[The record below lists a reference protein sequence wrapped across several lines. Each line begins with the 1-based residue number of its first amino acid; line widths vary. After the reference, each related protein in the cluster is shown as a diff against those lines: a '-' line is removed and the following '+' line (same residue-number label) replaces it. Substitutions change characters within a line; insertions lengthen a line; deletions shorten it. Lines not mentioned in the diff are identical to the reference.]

1 MQSSSQAIDIRLLRS
16 LSLPVLFRGSIA
28 RRAKCDSIFGLTRF
42 QVTSRTEVNQVD
54 MPIEGAHDVSRFE
67 VAENDRGMT
76 MMEVVEESMVEA
88 LFSHGFPYLY
98 GAVNAGGSDGSAV
111 RRPNYGSDVTGMAQV
126 GSNRIASDGVPD
138 VDSFVVTGGSEITA
152 VR

>member
-1 MQSSSQAIDIRLLRS
+1 
-16 LSLPVLFRGSIA
+16 
-28 RRAKCDSIFGLTRF
+28 
-42 QVTSRTEVNQVD
+42 
-54 MPIEGAHDVSRFE
+54 MPIEGAHDVSGFE

-88 LFSHGFPYLY
+88 LFSHGFPYLH

-111 RRPNYGSDVTGMAQV
+111 GRPRHGSDVTSMAQV
-126 GSNRIASDGVPD
+126 GSNRIAGDGVPD
-138 VDSFVVTGGSEITA
+138 VDSFVITGGSEITA